1 MRYINS
7 RFTLHYIT
15 FRWLTSD
22 DLTFFHAN
30 CISNRNSSEV
40 IFLKAADLADQNRPL
55 SHAPET
61 GAINSTPVFCAAAQ
75 LPTSKAVND
84 VRSCASTRKLVP
96 KCGVEVSPM
105 ALISGACHQPNSA
118 ACWQWTGLITS
129 HVTCQHRGSVFNRRR
144 LPRTSES
151 SCLLF
156 LPVIIHL
163 CLLCNNYCIQHTTE
177 LVTGPKFTNKIDLV
191 KKYSAKQ
198 VDTCSKMW
206 NTDIQ

>member
-1 MRYINS
+1 MTYKWWSDLLSCKLHKQQKQLRSDLSEGCWPCWPEQTPFTRS
-7 RFTLHYIT
+7 RNWRHKFDASFLCCRT
-15 FRWLTSD
+15 TS
-22 DLTFFHAN
+22 N
-30 CISNRNSSEV
+30 V
-40 IFLKAADLADQNRPL
+40 IDCLW
-55 SHAPET
+55 
-61 GAINSTPVFCAAAQ
+61 AQ
-75 LPTSKAVND
+75 RQSKAVND

-129 HVTCQHRGSVFNRRR
+129 HVTCQHRSSVFNRRR